1 MMIGDKA
8 IEVEVDLAEDMMAED
23 QREENQKENGVNSKA
38 AMMTTTHHQTAHT
51 PSLPEAV
58 DNKSTL
64 AEKEEVERQIW
75 Q

>member
-8 IEVEVDLAEDMMAED
+8 IEVEVDSAEDLKAED

-38 AMMTTTHHQTAHT
+38 VMMTTTHHQIAHT

-64 AEKEEVERQIW
+64 AGEEEAERLIW